1 MLNSKYKK
9 IGKLMSVTALSV
21 MCATAMSLTGCGNNS
36 NSSSKAESTQS
47 DTNNSSSLQADSQVS
62 NESLTLPTVA
72 SKIPV
77 TKFSLYINNKTSGYR
92 EKANSTYEST
102 WVSGQDIV
110 SFEAYATDIDKF
122 TLSGSNFK
130 NEWEK
135 YWNVFENSQTCK
147 IGYIVDF
154 KLKDGQEIKKTI
166 THPDDVFSYR
176 NYLECYLYDDVNQIQ
191 GNWYSHLLASEVT
204 DNTVMTS
211 IKLTAGTDIALVGD
225 TIKVTAFVYSS
236 DSDFD
241 ADGNYTGNVM
251 YSVEVKNN

>member
-1 MLNSKYKK
+1 M
-9 IGKLMSVTALSV
+9 
-21 MCATAMSLTGCGNNS
+21 
-36 NSSSKAESTQS
+36 
-47 DTNNSSSLQADSQVS
+47 
-62 NESLTLPTVA
+62 
-72 SKIPV
+72 
-77 TKFSLYINNKTSGYR
+77 
-92 EKANSTYEST
+92 
-102 WVSGQDIV
+102 
-110 SFEAYATDIDKF
+110 
-122 TLSGSNFK
+122 
-130 NEWEK
+130 
-135 YWNVFENSQTCK
+135 FENSQTCK

>member
-1 MLNSKYKK
+1 MLKKNIKYKK
-9 IGKLMSVTALSV
+9 LNKLVSVTALSI
-21 MCATAMSLTGCGNNS
+21 MCAVTVSLSACGNN
-36 NSSSKAESTQS
+36 
-47 DTNNSSSLQADSQVS
+47 NNSSSNSSLNNDNTSSTVQTDSQVA
-62 NESLTLPTVA
+62 NEPLTLATVA

-92 EKANSTYEST
+92 EKAQSDYQST

-122 TLSGSNFK
+122 SLSGSNFK

-135 YWNVFENSQTCK
+135 YWNMFENNQTCK

-204 DNTVMTS
+204 ENTVMTS

-225 TIKVTAFVYSS
+225 TIKVTAFVYNS

-251 YSVEVKNN
+251 YSVDVKNN

>member
-135 YWNVFENSQTCK
+135 YWNMF
-147 IGYIVDF
+147 
-154 KLKDGQEIKKTI
+154 
-166 THPDDVFSYR
+166 
-176 NYLECYLYDDVNQIQ
+176 VNQIQ